1 MRNAQIAGGQVDDRK
16 QYVNELYFKMARE
29 RKQNLQQ
36 IGRLQKEV
44 AELEARLTCYSTEQS
59 TIPPIPMT
67 MQTREWMAEYGLP
80 WEVFYCYD
88 HKQWVDELDN
98 SFPYFCDCRCPACR
112 GEE

>member
-1 MRNAQIAGGQVDDRK
+1 MDDRK

-29 RKQNLQQ
+29 RRQHLQQ
-36 IGRLQKEV
+36 IGRLQRQVE
-44 AELEARLTCYSTEQS
+44 ELEARLECYGTEQS

-67 MQTREWMAEYGLP
+67 MQIREWMEEYGLP

-98 SFPYFCDCRCPACR
+98 SFPYFCDNRCPGCR
-112 GEE
+112 GKDEV